1 MQPADAIRTTG
12 TWLVPDDACD
22 QDKVPPSVLSHLVIE
37 SDEGFTKPVEVA
49 IRFPLFVDVKPS
61 LLDALPRLVRLR
73 PLPIQDLTGNLV
85 TAVV

>member
-1 MQPADAIRTTG
+1 MPN
-12 TWLVPDDACD
+12 DACHED
-22 QDKVPPSVLSHLVIE
+22 EVSPSVLSHLVIE

-49 IRFPLFVDVKPS
+49 IGSPLFVDVKPS
-61 LLDALPRLVRLR
+61 LLDALLRLVGLR